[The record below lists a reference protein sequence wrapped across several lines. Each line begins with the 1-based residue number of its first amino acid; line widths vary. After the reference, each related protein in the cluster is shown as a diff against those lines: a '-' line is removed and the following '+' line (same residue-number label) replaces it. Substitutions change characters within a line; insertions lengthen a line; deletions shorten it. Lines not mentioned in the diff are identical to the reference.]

1 MFNYPFLNRV
11 NVWIVLVWI
20 TTAEGMMIVVV
31 TSIAKTLTGAVEF
44 SMEIVKSVTKHIH
57 GLKLLLQS
65 SKSPEGFMLYDLCY
79 TLLIYGGT
87 EVTP

>member
-1 MFNYPFLNRV
+1 MFNYLSLNRV

-65 SKSPEGFMLYDLCY
+65 SKQKSRGVYVVLF
-79 TLLIYGGT
+79 TLHF
-87 EVTP
+87 VD